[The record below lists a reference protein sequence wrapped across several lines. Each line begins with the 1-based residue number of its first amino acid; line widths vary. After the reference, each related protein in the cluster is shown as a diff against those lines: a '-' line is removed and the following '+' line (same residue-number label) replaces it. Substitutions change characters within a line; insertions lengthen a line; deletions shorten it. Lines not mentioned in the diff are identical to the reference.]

1 MTKQEF
7 LKDRQRMPWMN
18 WHALTVKCIYV
29 CGVKR
34 MQVPSRKNQMCIVG
48 RVLWFSDCEDKADYA
63 DWNLNGVALGH
74 DYGNLDMETV
84 NL

>member
-18 WHALTVKCIYV
+18 WHALTVKGIYV
-29 CGVKR
+29 CAVKK
-34 MQVPSRKNQMCIVG
+34 MPIQSRKQICITG
-48 RVLWFSDCEDKADYA
+48 RILHSDKADYA

-74 DYGNLDMETV
+74 DYGDLDMETV
-84 NL
+84 G